1 MSHLTTKETSANFQL
16 YYLSP
21 SKASMFVTTPPKKS
35 LIHLK
40 FQLPGTYFETPSVPV
55 PSVALKIRISAILS
69 PTLSVPMTNRPYFE
83 TLAYKK
89 GSH

>member
-1 MSHLTTKETSANFQL
+1 
-16 YYLSP
+16 
-21 SKASMFVTTPPKKS
+21 MFVTTPPKKS

-40 FQLPGTYFETPSVPV
+40 FQLSGTYFETPLVPA
-55 PSVALKIRISAILS
+55 PSVSLKIKISAILS

-83 TLAYKK
+83 KLAYEK